1 MTPHGGAKAERSY
14 RPRADRLVFSSITS
28 QQPFLTTLDRVL
40 GARPELSTIHL
51 ESQQLNR
58 SASDDTPNI
67 GGANTDV
74 DSTRNRR
81 GPNSTREDNSSPD
94 RHNNVVHRISELESG
109 IR

>member
-28 QQPFLTTLDRVL
+28 QQPFLTTLDGVL
-40 GARPELSTIHL
+40 SASPELSTIHL
-51 ESQQLNR
+51 ESQHLNS
-58 SASDDTPNI
+58 SASDDMPNT

-81 GPNSTREDNSSPD
+81 APNSTREDNSNPD
-94 RHNNVVHRISELESG
+94 RHNNVVHRTPVPESG